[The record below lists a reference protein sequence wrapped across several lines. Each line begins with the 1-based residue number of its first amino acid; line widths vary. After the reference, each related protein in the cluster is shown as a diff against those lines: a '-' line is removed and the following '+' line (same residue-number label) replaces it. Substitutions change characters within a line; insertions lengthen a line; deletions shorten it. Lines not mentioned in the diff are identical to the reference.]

1 MMRRLIPVLLTLL
14 ISITYVTA
22 QAQPTARDNP
32 NVMAQIKSVLSSKG
46 LNEQEVKERLKTKG
60 LNIDAMSDAEIAQNR
75 SVIEQTIA
83 ELESEKK
90 NAKADNKV
98 APATPV
104 VVDPAGPAKTAD
116 PAPPSTA
123 SGSTV
128 TTNSTESTAKEP
140 ITTKAEAVADAV
152 QKAVVQKAPEVG
164 IYGHDIFTNQT
175 LEAFRTTDGAR
186 APDTYILGAGDRIR
200 ITIFGMSQA
209 DLLLE
214 VNKEGYIQ
222 PTGLK
227 QLYLQGVTLGEARK
241 LIGQRFSAAY
251 RFQQDQYTVTLQT
264 ARAITVNVFGETNLR
279 GSFNMSALNTA
290 FNALAVAGGPTMQGS
305 IRNIELI
312 RGRTRKKMDV
322 YSFLRDPA
330 FQFQFDIQ
338 QNDILFVPM
347 AQKVVALE
355 GAVKRPMKY
364 ELAGKE
370 GLSDLIAYAGGVNFN
385 TYVEL
390 VQIQRA
396 QADSVILLE
405 YKLGEV
411 LSGKQVVP
419 LLDGDV
425 VSIRAAAKPLERF
438 TEITGAVFYP
448 GRYELQTGMT
458 LSNLLQKV
466 QLTPEAFTKV
476 YFVER
481 SQRDGTVKLFR
492 VNENE
497 TSEFALEIKDRIQ
510 VFNKSLF
517 ANQEVV
523 EVAGSVRQPFVRNIA
538 YGDKISLADAL
549 QLAGGLTPTAADSA
563 YVIRRDLLRPGNLE
577 LFKIQPSKPGDFM
590 LQAGDLLRVYD
601 RSTYAT
607 ISQVEL
613 TGAFRQ
619 PFKRDLSIEDSVS
632 LDDAIQIAGGLLP
645 TAMERAQL
653 LRRDPLNPD
662 KVEYIPLDLTK
673 PGEIKLKAGDRV
685 MAFDKRTFTLTS
697 NVTLAGSVKTPVN
710 TLFDPTLRLED
721 LFKMSGG
728 FIRSSDISHVDVF
741 RLGYG
746 ENGAGYTK
754 FTIELDSNYNVI
766 GQNASFMLFP
776 YDQIIVRD
784 LPMFKLDRTIQ
795 LNGQVRYP
803 GSYELEAK
811 QVHLTSLLKQAGG
824 FTPLADKRHAILI
837 RKEGISGVIGVN
849 LKKALKRK
857 GSDKFDPVLIA
868 GDVVTIPQYQNT
880 IGIRLQGTREADLIL
895 SGVKLDGKSLNTVSS
910 FIYTNPRNAKWY
922 IREYTGGFA
931 KKADRNSVTVS
942 YPDGSTRGAKKFLFF
957 FRDYPS
963 VKPGAIV
970 SLTNKEEKIKNKDDK
985 GADWD
990 KIFTKILAVG
1000 TTMAVLITATK

>member
-90 NAKADNKV
+90 NANTDKKV
-98 APATPV
+98 APGTPV
-104 VVDPAGPAKTAD
+104 VVDPAGPAKTVD
-116 PAPPSTA
+116 PTGGTA
-123 SGSTV
+123 

-140 ITTKAEAVADAV
+140 VTTKAEAVADAV
-152 QKAVVQKAPEVG
+152 QKVVAQKAPEVG

-305 IRNIELI
+305 VRNIELI
-312 RGRTRKKMDV
+312 RGKTRKKMDV
-322 YSFLRDPA
+322 YSFLKDPA

-338 QNDILFVPM
+338 QNDILYVPM
-347 AQKVVALE
+347 AQKIVALE

-364 ELAGKE
+364 ELTEKE
-370 GLSDLIAYAGGVNFN
+370 GLSELLAFAGGIYFN
-385 TYVEL
+385 TYVEF

-405 YKLGEV
+405 YKLSDV
-411 LSGKQVVP
+411 LNGKQVVSI
-419 LLDGDV
+419 LDGDV
-425 VSIRAAAKPLERF
+425 VTIRSAAKPLERF
-438 TEITGAVFYP
+438 AEVEGAVFYP
-448 GRYELQTGMT
+448 GRYELKDKMT
-458 LSNLLQKV
+458 LAALLQRV
-466 QLTPEAFTKV
+466 QLTPEAFTSV

-481 SQRDGTVKLFR
+481 SLRDGTTQIIKVESSQVAGFQLELKDKIKVFDKALF
-492 VNENE
+492 V
-497 TSEFALEIKDRIQ
+497 
-510 VFNKSLF
+510 
-517 ANQEVV
+517 NQENV
-523 EVAGSVRQPFVRNIA
+523 EIAGAVRQPLIRSLA
-538 YGDKISLADAL
+538 YGDKLPLVDLL
-549 QLAGGLTPTAADSA
+549 QL
-563 YVIRRDLLRPGNLE
+563 
-577 LFKIQPSKPGDFM
+577 
-590 LQAGDLLRVYD
+590 
-601 RSTYAT
+601 
-607 ISQVEL
+607 
-613 TGAFRQ
+613 
-619 PFKRDLSIEDSVS
+619 
-632 LDDAIQIAGGLLP
+632 AGGLLP
-645 TAMERAQL
+645 TAMDNAQVM
-653 LRRDPLNPD
+653 RRDLFNPE
-662 KVEYIPLDLTK
+662 KIEYISVNLTQ
-673 PGEIKLKAGDRV
+673 PGTMMVQAGDKLTV
-685 MAFDKRTFTLTS
+685 FDKRTFVLNSTISLGG
-697 NVTLAGSVKTPVN
+697 AVKTPVTVN
-710 TLFDPTLRLED
+710 YNPQLNISDVMM
-721 LFKMSGG
+721 MSGG
-728 FIRSSDISHVDVF
+728 FTRSSDISHVDVF

-746 ENGAGYTK
+746 DNGAGYTK
-754 FTIELDSNYNVI
+754 FTIELDSNYKVV
-766 GQNASFMLFP
+766 APSTSFMLLP
-776 YDQIIVRD
+776 YDQIVVRD
-784 LPMFKLDRTIQ
+784 LPMFKLDRTVQ
-795 LNGQVRYP
+795 LNGQVKYP
-803 GSYELEAK
+803 GSYELESK
-811 QVHLTSLLKQAGG
+811 QVHLTALINQAGG
-824 FTPLADKRHAILI
+824 FTPLADKRHAVLI
-837 RKEGISGVIGVN
+837 RKEGISGAIGVN
-849 LKKALKRK
+849 LKKAYKRE
-857 GSDKFDPVLIA
+857 GSDKYDPVILA
-868 GDVVTIPQYQNT
+868 GDVITVPQYQNT

-895 SGVKLDGKSLNTVSS
+895 SGVKLSGKSLSTVSS
-910 FIYTNPRNAKWY
+910 FIYTSPRNAKWY

-942 YPDGSTRGAKKFLFF
+942 YPDGSTRGTKRFLLF